1 MALLIFL
8 FLLVLSVS
16 FLCSLLEATIL
27 CTTHSHV
34 ALLEKR
40 GLRSGQILFKLKSEI
55 DRPLAAILTLNTVAH
70 TIGSAGVGAQT
81 LSLYGSK
88 WVALSSAI
96 LTFSILVLSEIIPK
110 TLGAV
115 YWRQLATTAAYLIR
129 GLIFI
134 TYPLVIV
141 FEAVSRIIR
150 TGATLRRIT
159 REEVI
164 AAAEISE
171 DEGELLKREQRVIKN
186 LLRLNRVYARDIL
199 TPRSVMFALSKD
211 MSIGQ
216 VIKENTTLRFS
227 RIPIYGESLDDIE
240 GMVYRLELLER
251 YSRGQ
256 TEKQLESIS
265 HPLKVVPDTKS
276 VTEIM
281 DDFIEQRE
289 HLFLVVDEYGGT
301 EGIITLEDAIETLL
315 GVEIVDE
322 SDTVEDMREY
332 ARQRWERLKKEGEF
346 SD

>member
-8 FLLVLSVS
+8 FFLVLSVS

-27 CTTHSHV
+27 CITHSHV
-34 ALLEKR
+34 VLLEKR

-55 DRPLAAILTLNTVAH
+55 DRPLAAILTLNTVANAM
-70 TIGSAGVGAQT
+70 GSAGIGAQT

-88 WVALSSAI
+88 WVALASAI
-96 LTFSILVLSEIIPK
+96 LTFSILILSEIIPK

-115 YWRQLATTAAYLIR
+115 YWRQLAPTAAYLIR

-134 TYPLVIV
+134 TYPLVII
-141 FEAVSRIIR
+141 FEVVSGIIR
-150 TGATLRRIT
+150 AGATFRRIT

-186 LLRLNRVYARDIL
+186 LLRLNKVYARDIL
-199 TPRSVMFALSKD
+199 TPRSVMFALPKD
-211 MSIGQ
+211 TTIGQ
-216 VIKENTTLRFS
+216 VIEENTTLRFS

-256 TEKQLESIS
+256 TEKQLDSIS

-332 ARQRWERLKKEGEF
+332 ARQRWERLKKDGEF
-346 SD
+346 ND

>member
-55 DRPLAAILTLNTVAH
+55 DRPLAAILTLNTVANAM
-70 TIGSAGVGAQT
+70 GSAGIGAQT

-88 WVALSSAI
+88 WVALASAI
-96 LTFSILVLSEIIPK
+96 LTFSILVMSEIIPK

-115 YWRQLATTAAYLIR
+115 YWRQLAPTAAYLIR

-141 FEAVSRIIR
+141 FEAVSSIIR

-199 TPRSVMFALSKD
+199 TPRSVMFALPKD
-211 MSIGQ
+211 TTIGQ
-216 VIKENTTLRFS
+216 AIDENAPIRFS
-227 RIPIYGESLDDIE
+227 RIPIYGEKLDDIE

-281 DDFIEQRE
+281 DDFIKQRE

-332 ARQRWERLKKEGEF
+332 ARQRWERLKKDEEF

>member
-8 FLLVLSVS
+8 FFLVLSVS

-27 CTTHSHV
+27 CITHSHV

-40 GLRSGQILFKLKSEI
+40 GLRSGQMLFKLKSEI
-55 DRPLAAILTLNTVAH
+55 DRPLAAILTLNTVANAM
-70 TIGSAGVGAQT
+70 GAAGIGAQT

-88 WVALSSAI
+88 WVALASVI
-96 LTFSILVLSEIIPK
+96 LTFSILILSEIIPK

-115 YWRQLATTAAYLIR
+115 YWRQLAPTAAYLIR

-141 FEAVSRIIR
+141 FEVVSGIIR

-186 LLRLNRVYARDIL
+186 LLRLNKVYARDIL
-199 TPRSVMFALSKD
+199 TPRSVIFALPRD
-211 MSIGQ
+211 TTIGE
-216 VIKENTTLRFS
+216 VIEENTTLRFS

-332 ARQRWERLKKEGEF
+332 ARQRWERLKKDGEF
-346 SD
+346 ND